1 MLGVLGTLSR
11 PLAVSCMLDVPGKC
25 IGLLLFTKVVPDG
38 CSWSLADGIVTLT
51 LEKMNE
57 GKTWPV
63 LTSKL

>member
-1 MLGVLGTLSR
+1 MLDVLGTLPR
-11 PLAVSCMLDVPGKC
+11 PLIVSCMLDVLGKS

-57 GKTWPV
+57 GETWPV
-63 LTSKL
+63 LTSEL